1 MGDRQC
7 SSTQACGEE
16 SDLSGLK
23 RFIQKT
29 LGRHQTYLERA
40 RTQSLDP
47 FSLVVVDEAHR
58 ASGKHANDEQTL
70 NANSSQMYD
79 AISELCKAYATKT
92 IGITAS
98 PLSMQLSE
106 IHNIAK
112 MLDVHPNL
120 YNHIP
125 LDLSED
131 EEKETLYEWAEYSVE
146 IDGFIGNFSNGQA
159 DEEKSIIELHEFFA
173 DSDNKLVSLLP
184 ALKPFGRHFLV

>member
-1 MGDRQC
+1 M
-7 SSTQACGEE
+7 
-16 SDLSGLK
+16 
-23 RFIQKT
+23 
-29 LGRHQTYLERA
+29 
-40 RTQSLDP
+40 
-47 FSLVVVDEAHR
+47 VVDEAHR
-58 ASGKHANDEQTL
+58 GKGGKHANDEQTL

-146 IDGFIGNFSNGQA
+146 IDGFIGNFPMGKPMKRRASFNCTN
-159 DEEKSIIELHEFFA
+159 F
-173 DSDNKLVSLLP
+173 LLI
-184 ALKPFGRHFLV
+184 RTTS